1 MLDLYENH
9 PNLYKKAMSYEF
21 EKGDGMK
28 KNAFYWNTDVSLK
41 DLIKPENIK
50 FVKEKYNKIIPKDN
64 TLLIKSKLI
73 EIF

>member
-1 MLDLYENH
+1 
-9 PNLYKKAMSYEF
+9 MSYEF

-28 KNAFYWNTDVSLK
+28 KNAFYWNTDISLK
-41 DLIKPENIK
+41 NLIKPENIK

>member
-1 MLDLYENH
+1 
-9 PNLYKKAMSYEF
+9 
-21 EKGDGMK
+21 MK

-50 FVKEKYNKIIPKDN
+50 FVKEKYNKIIQKNN